1 MILDPAFKTPF
12 RLDGKVA
19 IVTGCGS
26 IGPGWGNGK
35 AISVL
40 FARQGAQVFGI
51 DLDLSAAEE
60 TLRIVAAEGGQMAVC
75 NGDVTRAADTAAFVR
90 GCLDQ
95 FGRIDVL
102 VNNVGR
108 SEPGDPGSMAEEVWD
123 EQIAINLKSAFLVCK
138 AVLPVMVEQG
148 EGGSIVNISSVA
160 GLRYVGKPQV
170 AYAAGKAGLMQM
182 TKTTAVIYAPKGI
195 RLNCVVPGLIHTP
208 LVARLADKYAGGRY
222 DEFVAIRNG
231 QVPMGRM
238 GDAWD
243 VANAALFLAADE
255 SRYVTG
261 ADLVVD
267 GGLTGATR

>member
-1 MILDPAFKTPF
+1 MTGEAVSKVPF

-19 IVTGCGS
+19 LVTGSGS

-40 FARQGAQVFGI
+40 FARQGARVFGV
-51 DLDLSAAEE
+51 DRNREAADE
-60 TLRIVAAEGGQMAVC
+60 TAAIVAREGGEMAVWA
-75 NGDVTRAADTAAFVR
+75 GDVTQAADTQAAV
-90 GCLDQ
+90 GACLER

-108 SEPGDPGSMAEEVWD
+108 SEPGDPATMDEAVWD
-123 EQIAINLKSAFLVCK
+123 EQMDVNLKSAYLMLRS
-138 AVLPVMVEQG
+138 VLPLMVEQG
-148 EGGSIVNISSVA
+148 GGSVVNVSSVA
-160 GLRYVGKPQV
+160 GLRYIGKPQV

-182 TKTTAVIYAPKGI
+182 TRTTAVIYAPNGV

-222 DEFVAIRNG
+222 DEFVAVRNA

-243 VANAALFLAADE
+243 VAHAALFLAADE

-261 ADLVVD
+261 TELLVD
-267 GGLTGATR
+267 GGLTSATR

>member
-1 MILDPAFKTPF
+1 MSGEPGTKSPF
-12 RLDGKVA
+12 RLDGKVVL
-19 IVTGCGS
+19 VTGCGS

-40 FARQGAQVFGI
+40 FARQGARVFGV
-51 DLDLSAAEE
+51 DLNLDAADE
-60 TLRIVAAEGGQMAVC
+60 TRGIVEGEGGEMAVRA
-75 NGDVTRAADTAAFVR
+75 GDVTSSTDTSAMVQA
-90 GCLDQ
+90 CLDR

-108 SEPGDPGSMAEEVWD
+108 SEPGDPATMDEEVWD
-123 EQIAINLKSAFLVCK
+123 AQLDVNLKSAYLMLK
-138 AVLPVMVEQG
+138 SVLPLMVEQG
-148 EGGSIVNISSVA
+148 GGSVVNISSVA

-182 TKTTAVIYAPKGI
+182 TRTTAVIYAPKAV

-208 LVARLADKYAGGRY
+208 LVARLADKYAAGRY
-222 DEFVAIRNG
+222 EEFVATRNA

-238 GDAWD
+238 GDGWD
-243 VANAALFLAADE
+243 VAHAALFLAADE

-261 ADLVVD
+261 AELVVD
-267 GGLTGATR
+267 GGLTSATG